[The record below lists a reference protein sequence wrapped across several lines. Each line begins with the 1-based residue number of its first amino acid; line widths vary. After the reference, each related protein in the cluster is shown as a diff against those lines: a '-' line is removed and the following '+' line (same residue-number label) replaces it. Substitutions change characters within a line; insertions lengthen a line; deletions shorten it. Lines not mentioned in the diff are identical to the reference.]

1 MPGAVVDFYVPLLVV
16 IAMNDAKKISI
27 VIPAHNEEKYIE
39 GCLSAITIASK
50 NVHQTV
56 EIIVVLNRCNDA
68 TEQIAKSYGAFTVI
82 DESRCIAAVRN
93 RGIAE
98 ATGDILVTCDA
109 DSRLHPQSLV
119 LVVDA
124 LNKQDVIGGGM
135 PIRYDRRSLGIAAS
149 ELCLDFAVKLTG
161 LSAGAFWS
169 ATDTFRAVS
178 GFDENLLIVEDVDL
192 ARRLKAYGKSQNKR
206 YICLNKAPLLTSA
219 RKFDHFGDWSF
230 FRMATLDAPRI
241 WRSLKRIDTDFA
253 DEYFHDFNDKNKLNG
268 RRNR

>member
-1 MPGAVVDFYVPLLVV
+1 
-16 IAMNDAKKISI
+16 MNDAKKISI
-27 VIPAHNEEKYIE
+27 IIPAHNEERYIN
-39 GCLSAITIASK
+39 GCLAAIVAASN

-68 TEQIAKSYGAFTVI
+68 TEQIAKRYDAFTVV
-82 DESRCIAAVRN
+82 DGSRCIAAVRN

-109 DSRLHPQSLV
+109 DSRLHPQSLA
-119 LVVDA
+119 LVVEA
-124 LNKQDVIGGGM
+124 LSKQDIIGGGM
-135 PIRYDRRSLGIAAS
+135 PIRYDRRSLGIRMS

-161 LSAGAFWS
+161 LSAGAFW
-169 ATDTFRAVS
+169 AAADTFRSVS

-192 ARRLKAYGKSQNKR
+192 ARRIKAYGKSQKKR

-253 DEYFHDFNDKNKLNG
+253 DEYFHDFNDQNKTDD
-268 RRNR
+268 RNNR